1 MNSRL
6 GAASRGFMTGKG
18 NLKIAAQSIC
28 IALCMLAAGMTF
40 AQLNPTI
47 ESRFKAGSEAI
58 QTGQYQAAQADFEQI
73 LRLDPGNAAALANLG
88 VVAFRQQDYAEAA
101 RQFSAALK
109 RQPSLWNASA
119 LLGLSEFNLGRDQ
132 EAWSALKPS
141 FDHLRDPRLKSEV
154 GSDLVTLCYR
164 SNRLDPCVPVLQGL
178 LQAQQSDPS
187 SLYTAYRLYS
197 DLAAKSLS
205 ELVRTAPD
213 SAELH
218 EVLAQSMAVRGDYP
232 GAIAEYRK
240 ALQISPD
247 LPGVHYELGMMILSN
262 SHAPPDLAQ
271 AEAQFNA
278 SLKADSF
285 KANSEYMLGEVKWF
299 ESKPKEALDFYLRS
313 LAIQPDSVDAH
324 LAAGKAWAVLG
335 QPAKALAQLQEA
347 ARLDPDNEV
356 AHYRLSQVYR
366 KLGRTEDASREDA
379 EFRKLRG
386 AHDPVRA
393 LDQQVVE
400 EQSLMHQTVGQA
412 AQ

>member
-1 MNSRL
+1 MVI
-6 GAASRGFMTGKG
+6 F
-18 NLKIAAQSIC
+18 KIAVRPTC
-28 IALCMLAAGMTF
+28 VALCALAAAMAF
-40 AQLNPTI
+40 AQQNPTV
-47 ESRFKAGSEAI
+47 ESLFKAGSEAV
-58 QTGQYQAAQADFEQI
+58 QAGQYQAAQTDFDQI
-73 LRLDPGNAAALANLG
+73 LHLDPGNAAALANLG
-88 VVAFRQQDYAEAA
+88 VIAFRQQDYSEAA

-109 RQPSLWNASA
+109 LQSSLWNASA
-119 LLGLSEFNLGRDQ
+119 LLGVSEFNLRRDQ
-132 EAWSALKPS
+132 EAWSALKRS
-141 FDHLRDPRLKSEV
+141 FDHLQDPRLKSEV
-154 GSDLVTLCYR
+154 GSDLITLCYR
-164 SNRLDPCVPVLQGL
+164 SNRLDPCVPVLQEL
-178 LQAQQSDPS
+178 LQTQQSNPS
-187 SLYTAYRLYS
+187 TLYTAYRLYS

-205 ELVRTAPD
+205 ELVRAAPD

-271 AEAQFNA
+271 AEEQFNL

-299 ESKPKEALDFYLRS
+299 ESKPKEALDLYLSS
-313 LAIQPDSVDAH
+313 LAIEPHSVDAH

-335 QPAKALAQLQEA
+335 QPAKALAQLKEA
-347 ARLDPDNEV
+347 AQLDPDNEV

-366 KLGRTEDASREDA
+366 KLGRAEDAAREDA

-393 LDQQVVE
+393 LYQQVVE
-400 EQSLMHQTVGQA
+400 EQSLMHQTVGNR
-412 AQ
+412 